1 MENIGCLQK
10 LSDLAWV
17 LYIFP
22 DSAAQREFPVP
33 VNAKYFIA
41 IGSPIRYVSCK

>member
-10 LSDLAWV
+10 LSDLV

>member
-1 MENIGCLQK
+1 MENIGCIQK
-10 LSDLAWV
+10 LSDLV
-17 LYIFP
+17 LYYFFP